1 MAKSNSLTPLFN
13 TKDIDKMIARFG
25 VNAEAKV
32 YQTLVQ
38 AGEYAVSEAR
48 KGGVYNNITG
58 NLRSSIGYVIT
69 KDGSVIAE
77 NFEKSQ
83 HGSDRNTGVATAR
96 QLAVRTAISVAKK
109 GYVLVVVAGM
119 EYAAAVQDIAG
130 KDVLEG
136 AIILTEN
143 YLSTLISHLRKKL

>member
-1 MAKSNSLTPLFN
+1 MAKNSSLNPLFN

-38 AGEYAVSEAR
+38 AGEYAVSKAR
-48 KGGVYNNITG
+48 EGGVYKDITG

-69 KDGSVIAE
+69 KDGNTVTD

-83 HGSDRNTGVATAR
+83 RGSDRSTGVATAR
-96 QLAVRTAISVAKK
+96 QLAVRTAISVARK
-109 GYVLVVVAGM
+109 GYALVVVAGM
-119 EYAAAVQDIAG
+119 EYAAAVQDISG
-130 KDVLEG
+130 KEVLEG
-136 AIILTEN
+136 AVILTEN